1 MVLEKDLRIT
11 VVLLNVKDEVTNRLK
26 EEKSIL
32 NNIKQRKANKNKRRL
47 IKLITLCIGSP
58 LCNTSLKERRK

>member
-1 MVLEKDLRIT
+1 VVLEKDLRIT

-47 IKLITLCIGSP
+47 IKLITLCIGPP
-58 LCNTSLKERRK
+58 LCNTSLKERWK

>member
-1 MVLEKDLRIT
+1 MRMT
-11 VVLLNVKDEVTNRLK
+11 VVLLNVKDEVTNRVK

-47 IKLITLCIGSP
+47 IKLITLCIGPP
-58 LCNTSLKERRK
+58 LCNTSLKERWK